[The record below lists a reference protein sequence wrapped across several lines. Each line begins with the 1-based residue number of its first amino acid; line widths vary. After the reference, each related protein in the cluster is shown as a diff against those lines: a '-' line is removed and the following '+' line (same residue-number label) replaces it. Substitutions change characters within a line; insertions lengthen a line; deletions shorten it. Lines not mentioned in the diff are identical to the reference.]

1 MLYIINT
8 LPKILDFIPGILL
21 GFLFTAQ
28 EELEKHSLKISLR
41 IVKNIFIVMLFF
53 ILTLFFEYN
62 KNFVLFICFV
72 IWFILMYL
80 EKVYLKYI

>member
-1 MLYIINT
+1 MLHIINT

-21 GFLFTAQ
+21 GFFFTAQ
-28 EELEKHSLKISLR
+28 EDLEKHSLKMSIKF
-41 IVKNIFIVMLFF
+41 IKNIFIVILFF
-53 ILTLFFEYN
+53 ILTLFFEYG
-62 KNFVLFICFV
+62 KNFVLFICFI